1 MNSSRTEPRKVLFI
15 CTGNYYRS
23 RFAEALFNFL
33 AQKAKIN
40 WVATSRGLA
49 TYLVGDDGFLS
60 SVVVKALH
68 ERDIPAAFTAP
79 SCRQISET
87 DFREADL
94 LIAIDKFEHRPLL
107 DRYYHD
113 WVDKVTYWDVSD
125 VEELS
130 AMDAIPRIERNVLS
144 LVTKIEQSEEKEAA
158 SSTRGLAGE
167 KPARGY

>member
-1 MNSSRTEPRKVLFI
+1 MNPARIEPQKVLFI

-33 AQKAKIN
+33 AQKHKIN

-68 ERDIPAAFTAP
+68 ERDIPASYTSA

-94 LIAIDKFEHRPLL
+94 LIAIDKYEHRPLL

-130 AMDAIPRIERNVLS
+130 AMDAIPRIEHKVQDLI
-144 LVTKIEQSEEKEAA
+144 TKIERSEENETAGP
-158 SSTRGLAGE
+158 TRGLNGE

>member
-1 MNSSRTEPRKVLFI
+1 MNASRTEPRKVLFI

-33 AQKAKIN
+33 AQKHKIN
-40 WVATSRGLA
+40 WVGASRGLA

-60 SVVVKALH
+60 SVVIKALRD
-68 ERDIPAAFTAP
+68 RDIPASFTAP
-79 SCRQISET
+79 SCRQISEA
-87 DFREADL
+87 DFRDADL
-94 LIAIDKFEHRPLL
+94 LIAIDKYEHRPLL

-130 AMDAIPRIERNVLS
+130 PMDAIPRIERNVQALI
-144 LVTKIEQSEEKEAA
+144 TRIEQSEVSHGKGAPPGMA
-158 SSTRGLAGE
+158 RE
-167 KPARGY
+167 KPAGGY

>member
-1 MNSSRTEPRKVLFI
+1 MNSSRIEPRKVLFI

-33 AQKAKIN
+33 AQKNKIN
-40 WVATSRGLA
+40 WIAASRGLA

-60 SVVVKALH
+60 SVVVKALR
-68 ERDIPAAFTAP
+68 ERDIPAAFTSP
-79 SCRQISET
+79 SCRQISEA
-87 DFREADL
+87 DFREADM

-107 DRYYHD
+107 DRYYHE

-130 AMDAIPRIERNVLS
+130 PMDAIPRIENCVQS
-144 LVTKIEQSEEKEAA
+144 LIAGIETSDERHGTAPFPDEAVEKP
-158 SSTRGLAGE
+158 TRG
-167 KPARGY
+167 Y

>member
-1 MNSSRTEPRKVLFI
+1 MSTSRTEPRKVLFI

-33 AQKAKIN
+33 AQKHKIN
-40 WVATSRGLA
+40 WIASSRGLA

-60 SVVVKALH
+60 SVVVKALR
-68 ERDIPAAFTAP
+68 ERDIPAAFTSP
-79 SCRQISET
+79 SCRQITEA
-87 DFREADL
+87 DFREADK

-107 DRYYHD
+107 DRYYHE

-130 AMDAIPRIERNVLS
+130 PMDAIPRIERNVQALIS
-144 LVTKIEQSEEKEAA
+144 DIEA
-158 SSTRGLAGE
+158 SGESSGIAPVRGGVVE
-167 KPARGY
+167 KPAR

>member
-1 MNSSRTEPRKVLFI
+1 MSSARTEPRKVLFI

-33 AQKAKIN
+33 AQKHKIN
-40 WVATSRGLA
+40 WIATSRGLA

-60 SVVVKALH
+60 SVVVKALR
-68 ERDIPAAFTAP
+68 EREIPASFTAP
-79 SCRQISET
+79 ACRQISEA

-113 WVDKVTYWDVSD
+113 WVDRVSYWDVSD

-130 AMDAIPRIERNVLS
+130 PMDAIPRIEQNVQS
-144 LVTKIEQSEEKEAA
+144 LIARIARSEALP
-158 SSTRGLAGE
+158 TPVE
-167 KPARGY
+167 KPD

>member
-1 MNSSRTEPRKVLFI
+1 MNIPRNEPRKVLFI

-33 AQKAKIN
+33 AQKHKLN
-40 WVATSRGLA
+40 WIATSRGLA

-68 ERDIPAAFTAP
+68 ERDIPASFTAP
-79 SCRQISET
+79 SCRQVTET

-113 WVDKVTYWDVSD
+113 WVDKVAYWDVSD
-125 VEELS
+125 VEELA
-130 AMDAIPRIERNVLS
+130 AMDAIPRIERNILT
-144 LVTKIEQSEEKEAA
+144 LIGDLERADLKREADA
-158 SSTRGLAGE
+158 ARGAVDE
-167 KPARGY
+167 KPAGGY

>member
-1 MNSSRTEPRKVLFI
+1 MNPSRTEPRKVLFI

-33 AQKAKIN
+33 AQKQKIN
-40 WVATSRGLA
+40 WVASSRGLA

-60 SVVVKALH
+60 SVVVKALR
-68 ERDIPAAFTAP
+68 ERDIPAAFTSP
-79 SCRQISET
+79 SCRQISES

-113 WVDKVTYWDVSD
+113 WVDKVAYWDVSD

-130 AMDAIPRIERNVLS
+130 PMDAIPRIERCVQS
-144 LVTKIEQSEEKEAA
+144 LIAGIES
-158 SSTRGLAGE
+158 AGE
-167 KPARGY
+167 KTNPGSACCEAVQKPSRGY